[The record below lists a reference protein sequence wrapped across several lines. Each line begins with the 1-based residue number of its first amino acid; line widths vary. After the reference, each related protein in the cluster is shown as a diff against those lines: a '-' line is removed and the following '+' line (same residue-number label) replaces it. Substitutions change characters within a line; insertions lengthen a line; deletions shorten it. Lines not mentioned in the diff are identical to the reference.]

1 MPMRLALQ
9 ATVLALALSSL
20 APGPAWADRPL
31 PVFPGPTPPAPDILR
46 GAGRSSGRPWL
57 GVAMDETP
65 AGVVVREVIAG
76 SPAETAALQ
85 AGDLLDAIDGA
96 PARTSIDVV
105 ERVLN
110 HGIGGRMSIRVLR
123 AGTTVTVTAVLT
135 EAPAGPA
142 GVHQAR
148 YLNRPA
154 PAIEASAPTLG
165 LTPTNTNLRGRV
177 TVLDFWATWC
187 RPCRAAMRVF
197 ADWHR
202 RYGERGLSVI
212 GLTDEE
218 PALVAAFA
226 QATNVPYALATDVES
241 RTARRYA
248 VSAIP
253 TMFILDRT
261 GVVRRVSIGA
271 STADFREAEALI
283 QRLLAEPIPPPP
295 VPHTPSAPA
304 PPRPGH

>member
-1 MPMRLALQ
+1 
-9 ATVLALALSSL
+9 
-20 APGPAWADRPL
+20 
-31 PVFPGPTPPAPDILR
+31 
-46 GAGRSSGRPWL
+46 
-57 GVAMDETP
+57 MDETP
-65 AGVVVREVIAG
+65 AGVVVREVIPG
-76 SPAETAALQ
+76 SPAEAAVLQ
-85 AGDLLDAIDGA
+85 AGDLLDAIDGQ
-96 PARTSIDVV
+96 PVRTSIDVV

-110 HGIGGRMSIRVLR
+110 RGVGGRLSIRVLR

-154 PAIEASAPTLG
+154 PQIEASAPTIG
-165 LTPTNTNLRGRV
+165 VTPTNTNLRGRV
-177 TVLDFWATWC
+177 AVLDFWATWC

-197 ADWHR
+197 AEWQR
-202 RYGERGLSVI
+202 RYGDRGLTVV

-226 QATNVPYALATDVES
+226 QASNVPYALATDVES

-248 VSAIP
+248 VQAIP

-261 GVVRRVSIGA
+261 GVVRHVSIGA
-271 STADFREAEALI
+271 SVAEFREAEALI
-283 QRLLAEPIPPPP
+283 LRLLAEPIPPPP
-295 VPHTPSAPA
+295 APPPAPA
-304 PPRPGH
+304 RPGR

>member
-1 MPMRLALQ
+1 MRLALP
-9 ATVLALALSSL
+9 TVLALAVALPGL
-20 APGPAWADRPL
+20 AAGPAWADRPP
-31 PVFPGPTPPAPDILR
+31 PVFPGATPPVPDILR
-46 GAGRSSGRPWL
+46 GAGRPSGRAWL

-65 AGVVVREVIAG
+65 AGVVVREVIPG

-96 PARTSIDVV
+96 PVRTSIDVV

-110 HGIGGRMSIRVLR
+110 QGIGGRMSIRVLR

-154 PAIEASAPTLG
+154 PVIEASAPTVG

-177 TVLDFWATWC
+177 AVVDFWATWC

-202 RYGERGLSVI
+202 RYGDRGLSVI
-212 GLTDEE
+212 GLTDED

-226 QATNVPYALATDVES
+226 QATHVPYPLATDVES

-253 TMFILDRT
+253 TMFILDRA
-261 GVVRRVSIGA
+261 GIVRRVSIGA
-271 STADFREAEALI
+271 SAADFREAEALI
-283 QRLLAEPIPPPP
+283 QRLLDEPIPPAPAPQAPP
-295 VPHTPSAPA
+295 VPAPA
-304 PPRPGH
+304 RPGH

>member
-1 MPMRLALQ
+1 MRRWF
-9 ATVLALALSSL
+9 VGFALALGVL
-20 APGPAWADRPL
+20 VPAAARADRPP
-31 PVFPGPTPPAPDILR
+31 PVLPGPTIVR
-46 GAGRSSGRPWL
+46 GAGQPAGRPWL

-65 AGVVVREVIAG
+65 AGVVIREVIAG

-85 AGDLLDAIDGA
+85 AGDLVDTVAGQ

-105 ERVLN
+105 ERVLAA
-110 HGIGGRMSIRVLR
+110 GIGGHLAIRVLR
-123 AGTTVTVTAVLT
+123 AGTTVTVTAALT

-142 GVHQAR
+142 GIHQAR

-154 PAIEASAPTLG
+154 PLIEASAPTVG
-165 LTPTNTNLRGRV
+165 VTPTNTNLRGRV

-202 RYGERGLSVI
+202 RYGDRGLQVV

-218 PALVAAFA
+218 PAIVSAFA
-226 QATNVPYALATDVES
+226 QAANVPYALATDDES
-241 RTARRYA
+241 RTARRYS

-261 GVVRRVSIGA
+261 GVVRHVSIGA
-271 STADFREAEALI
+271 SAEDFREAEALI
-283 QRLLAEPIPPPP
+283 QRLLAEPVPPPP
-295 VPHTPSAPA
+295 APA
-304 PPRPGH
+304 LPAAPRRTR